1 MKASSLFLIALFC
14 QLKKVHIRYAI
25 LRNYELLPASTGGS
39 DIDIWV
45 HSDDCK
51 KFFDLIKDTAN
62 DYNGTL
68 VSYIWKRF
76 EPKICF
82 LGPDWGVQFDVYTGL
97 VPIGDFVFY
106 TGDVIEKHIVDYHGV
121 KVLDEKWCAIESL
134 LKEVLNTG
142 KCDKK
147 EKYYNDASKAL
158 GTISDLE
165 LKDGLPMFSDNYRN
179 ILRRVGRERKSL
191 ELISLLYKEGLKEL
205 KNKVP
210 GCFWDKYLKFKRI
223 FRRPGYMIAI
233 LGTDGAGKSAI
244 YNTIYPHLE
253 AAFHKKLYYRHLRP
267 DMLPDIAELF
277 GKRKKSDRPEVCEN
291 PHSKK
296 SSGIVMSLVRIL
308 YYLQDYTWGYW
319 LKIWPIIST
328 QSAVF
333 VMDRY
338 YYDYYIDQSRS
349 RTHLPDW
356 IIRFFDFFV
365 PSPDIIICLGGDPDK
380 IFARKPET
388 SIKEVTRQTEALK
401 AFCNRRRN
409 AFWVDSTENDVDTSA
424 KMVLK
429 LISERFSRKFNN
441 VKSL

>member
-1 MKASSLFLIALFC
+1 MTPLVELFEELN
-14 QLKKVHIRYAI
+14 KKNIQYAV
-25 LRNYELLPASTGGS
+25 LRNYKELPQSTGGS

-45 HSDDCK
+45 KAEDCQR
-51 KFFDLIKDTAN
+51 FYDIVNSIAIKHQ
-62 DYNGTL
+62 GSL
-68 VSYIWKRF
+68 VSYIWKRH
-76 EPKICF
+76 EPKICY
-82 LGPDWGVQFDVYTGL
+82 LGPDWGMQFDVYTGL

-106 TGDVIEKHIVDYHGV
+106 TGDIIENHIVYHHGV

-134 LKEVLNTG
+134 LKEILNTG
-142 KCDKK
+142 NCDKK

-158 GTISDLE
+158 GTISEKE

-179 ILRRVGRERKSL
+179 ILKRVGREEKSQ

-210 GCFWDKYLKFKRI
+210 GCFFDKFLKFKRI

-253 AAFHKKLYYRHLRP
+253 AAFHSKLYYRHLRP

-291 PHSKK
+291 PHAKK
-296 SSGIVMSLVRIL
+296 SSGLVMSLVRVL
-308 YYLQDYTWGYW
+308 YYLHDYIWGYW
-319 LKIWPIIST
+319 LNIWPKIST

-349 RTHLPDW
+349 RTSLPNW
-356 IIRFFDFFV
+356 IIRFFDFWV
-365 PSPDIIICLGGDPDK
+365 PSPDIIIGLGGDPEK

-409 AFWVDSTENDVDTSA
+409 AFWVNTTENDVDTSA
-424 KMVLK
+424 RMVLK
-429 LISERFSRKFNN
+429 LISERFSKRFNN